1 MIRNIILNSIVM
13 FLFSV
18 ACQSDHNNRN
28 LGETTRN
35 NTQVQTEIK
44 LTANRTITSWL
55 NDGIEGVQF
64 LHTSDW
70 QIDDRIFLNSSCD
83 KGYLLLLNRDLSP
96 LAELDYIQVL
106 YTAKEEGV
114 WNIYLESMPN
124 IIIPRTKVNGNF
136 KPSTFEQ
143 LALAGEQVMER
154 NYRKSDGTINDSF
167 VNNEFNTD
175 LKKNHLIFLSKR
187 LESKLKSIRC
197 SSFS

>member
-1 MIRNIILNSIVM
+1 M
-13 FLFSV
+13 
-18 ACQSDHNNRN
+18 
-28 LGETTRN
+28 
-35 NTQVQTEIK
+35 
-44 LTANRTITSWL
+44 
-55 NDGIEGVQF
+55 
-64 LHTSDW
+64 
-70 QIDDRIFLNSSCD
+70 
-83 KGYLLLLNRDLSP
+83 LNRDLSP